1 MNLFEFK
8 PSKNI
13 KKLRS
18 VTGLLIIGAALLM
31 VMTVI
36 LKDIPYRWAIQLLS
50 LGMLVVGIFITSRYI
65 MKSYLYAVMKGDDGE
80 NDFTVTELQ
89 GRNRVT
95 VCRIG
100 LGNIE
105 QAVVVPQGDRDA
117 ETEVKN
123 KIKSE
128 KRKQFNYCE
137 DLFDEKYIC
146 LFVTECGE
154 SLAIKL
160 SWDAELEKIFEDGE
174 GE

>member
-8 PSKNI
+8 PSKNV

-18 VTGLLIIGAALLM
+18 VTGLLIIGAALLT

-36 LKDIPYRWAIQLLS
+36 LNDIPYRWAIQLLS

-65 MKSYLYAVMKGDDGE
+65 MKSYLYAVTKGDGGE

-105 QAVVVPQGDRDA
+105 HAVVVPQGDREA

-154 SLAIKL
+154 PLAIKL
-160 SWDAELEKIFEDGE
+160 SWGAELEKIFEDGE